1 MKFLT
6 YALSLT
12 ISTALSC
19 LYRLSHVVLVTLSC
33 SPSACPTVTDV
44 QSPLPSH
51 KHCFTQSTSFWH
63 TILITHSVFV
73 FFCHPATISHIDTTS
88 SLWLQL
94 PLSQYMASQMYT
106 CNHSLPEFSLFLIPG
121 YQSAVFTLSDTH
133 HYALSPMINLTPLW
147 PFTQSRAFAHSYSQQ
162 LQGKKCY
169 QPPASPLKI
178 YIYRNNSP
186 FSGTLRKKIHLGG
199 SKTNSGDRCST
210 VPQITKTQ
218 VIGLGWDGVDGR

>member
-1 MKFLT
+1 MNGFTHNPYPTHWVTCLLIMKFLT

-51 KHCFTQSTSFWH
+51 KHCFTPSTSFWH
-63 TILITHSVFV
+63 SILITHSVFV

-106 CNHSLPEFSLFLIPG
+106 CKHSLPEFSLFLTPG
-121 YQSAVFTLSDTH
+121 YPICSLYSFWH
-133 HYALSPMINLTPLW
+133 TPLCSL
-147 PFTQSRAFAHSYSQQ
+147 PHDQSHTLMAFHTESCLCTQLFPTAS
-162 LQGKKCY
+162 GKKML
-169 QPPASPLKI
+169 PASSITFKNI
-178 YIYRNNSP
+178 YLQEQFPI
-186 FSGTLRKKIHLGG
+186 L
-199 SKTNSGDRCST
+199 
-210 VPQITKTQ
+210 
-218 VIGLGWDGVDGR
+218 WDS